1 MTKAPITLQDLRRKL
16 YVKAKA
22 EPSWRFWGLYVH
34 ICKLETLQAA
44 YAVAKANDG
53 APGTDGVTFEAI
65 EAAGVEAFLMQLR
78 DELATVRYQPMR
90 NRRHEIPKDGGTK
103 VRVLSIP
110 AIRDRVVQG
119 AVKLILEPIF
129 EADFQPGS
137 WGYRPKRTAQAAV
150 RLVADAIK
158 HGKTHVIDLDL
169 RAYFDNVRHDRLLE
183 KVAQR
188 INDDDVMHL
197 LKLMLKATGD
207 KGVPQGGVV
216 SPLLSNVYLNTVDRM
231 LEHAKASTRIGNYT
245 AVEYARFADDLVIL
259 VDAHHPR
266 HDWLFEAV
274 QTRLREELAEL
285 DVEVN
290 EEKTRLVDMAKGE
303 SFGFL
308 GFDFRRVRRSRGGW
322 WVRSHAEAQKAD
334 GAAAHAGRHLSAPSV
349 PTGRKSH
356 PGNQSH
362 LAGLGE
368 LLRGGPRKPLL
379 LVHSLLGR
387 TKGAAAFDAECEAS
401 RRRLATVASG
411 VDVPNAGSLRGLSRA
426 APRSD
431 SGRRPIGLITLDG
444 KQPGKL
450 SAGNPH
456 AQFEVA
462 GTGNGV
468 TATSTRARRG
478 KPRIRP
484 RSCLRI
490 TAPVPDP
497 TQGARGAVSTSSIPI
512 AFAVARRLSNA

>member
-53 APGTDGVTFEAI
+53 APGSDGVTFEAI

-78 DELATVRYQPMR
+78 DELVTFRYQPMR

-137 WGYRPKRTAQAAV
+137 WGYRPKRTAHAAV

-245 AVEYARFADDLVIL
+245 AVEYARFADDR
-259 VDAHHPR
+259 APR
-266 HDWLFEAV
+266 
-274 QTRLREELAEL
+274 RRREE
-285 DVEVN
+285 
-290 EEKTRLVDMAKGE
+290 
-303 SFGFL
+303 
-308 GFDFRRVRRSRGGW
+308 
-322 WVRSHAEAQKAD
+322 
-334 GAAAHAGRHLSAPSV
+334 
-349 PTGRKSH
+349 
-356 PGNQSH
+356 
-362 LAGLGE
+362 
-368 LLRGGPRKPLL
+368 
-379 LVHSLLGR
+379 
-387 TKGAAAFDAECEAS
+387 
-401 RRRLATVASG
+401 TVM
-411 VDVPNAGSLRGLSRA
+411 
-426 APRSD
+426 
-431 SGRRPIGLITLDG
+431 
-444 KQPGKL
+444 
-450 SAGNPH
+450 
-456 AQFEVA
+456 
-462 GTGNGV
+462 
-468 TATSTRARRG
+468 
-478 KPRIRP
+478 
-484 RSCLRI
+484 
-490 TAPVPDP
+490 
-497 TQGARGAVSTSSIPI
+497 
-512 AFAVARRLSNA
+512 